1 MNVTISY
8 LLGIIAL
15 VIWTLSIQVKEKK
28 KILQAQIIA
37 NLFFAG
43 QYILIDAVA
52 AGIMNI
58 VSAIRCYVFTKEE
71 EKHKQISVIWLFI
84 FVTIILCVAVVTCR
98 EFISL
103 IPIAITII
111 YTYAS
116 WQKDTK
122 VIRILFL
129 LAACAWIY
137 YNAYVGAYVAIIG
150 NILDICSSIV
160 SIFRF
165 DKKKIIDR

>member
-1 MNVTISY
+1 MNIIISY

-15 VIWTLSIQVKEKK
+15 VIWTLSVQVKEKK

-43 QYILIDAVA
+43 QYILIGAV

-58 VSAIRCYVFTKEE
+58 VSAVRCYIFTKEE
-71 EKHKQISVIWLFI
+71 EKHKQISVLWLFAFI
-84 FVTIILCVAVVTCR
+84 TIILCVAIVTCR
-98 EFISL
+98 DFISL
-103 IPIAITII
+103 IPIVITII
-111 YTYAS
+111 YTYAG
-116 WQKDTK
+116 WQKNTK

-150 NILDICSSIV
+150 NLLEICSGIV
-160 SIFRF
+160 AIFRF